1 METQASQPGEPRRVW
16 KQGPMAAIS
25 DTHRAGKSLQQNQEA
40 RVRLCSRM
48 GSTPCSLSLTG
59 PGWPSASATGVHVQ
73 QPLVT
78 RPLVHWSELG
88 LWAGRA
94 DSSLR
99 GREIYFS
106 CVSPPHSLKAKTW
119 ENKLGHAASWERDSD
134 LSRWVFRTEGL

>member
-1 METQASQPGEPRRVW
+1 M
-16 KQGPMAAIS
+16 
-25 DTHRAGKSLQQNQEA
+25 
-40 RVRLCSRM
+40 RLCSRM

-94 DSSLR
+94 DSGLR

-106 CVSPPHSLKAKTW
+106 CVSPAPLLLKGQNLGKQVGSCSL
-119 ENKLGHAASWERDSD
+119 LGERLGSFP
-134 LSRWVFRTEGL
+134 LGVQN